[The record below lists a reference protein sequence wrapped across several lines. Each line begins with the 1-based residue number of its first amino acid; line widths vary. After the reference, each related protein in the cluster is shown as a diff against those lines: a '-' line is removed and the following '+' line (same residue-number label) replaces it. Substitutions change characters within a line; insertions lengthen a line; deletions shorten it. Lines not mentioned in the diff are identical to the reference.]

1 MQCTIFG
8 ISWSR
13 LNNKDLVTSKSF
25 ISEYLKKVDIF
36 GRHNKFSLF
45 LIMYKW
51 VLKQD
56 SESPL
61 NTIHS
66 SKNDSRAETAAVK
79 YVRSKLGSKISLLR

>member
-1 MQCTIFG
+1 
-8 ISWSR
+8 
-13 LNNKDLVTSKSF
+13 
-25 ISEYLKKVDIF
+25 
-36 GRHNKFSLF
+36 
-45 LIMYKW
+45 MYKW